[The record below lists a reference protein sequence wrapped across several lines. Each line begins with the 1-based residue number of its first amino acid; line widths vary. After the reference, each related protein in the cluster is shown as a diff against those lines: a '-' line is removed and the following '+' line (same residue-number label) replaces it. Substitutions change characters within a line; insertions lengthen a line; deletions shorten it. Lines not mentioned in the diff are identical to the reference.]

1 MSNSKSVAIKI
12 NQDKLMANLQYSFSN
27 KTTLLGELMQN
38 SRRAGATSVSLESLD
53 ETTLRITDDGK
64 GIDDFQNLFSVA
76 ESGWDAET
84 VRTER
89 PFGMGF
95 LSCLYQAENIH
106 IESNGQFIEGKTSEI
121 LAGGV
126 LDVKDLADK
135 KDATYTI
142 VTLFNF
148 KLSKVDVVKELEKL
162 AEGFAITVILDGV
175 KLLRNN
181 ALNTDTGD
189 FIEVPGIGHIN
200 ACKFFNTQ
208 FSAFSIHKNIMIYLQ
223 GLPVFDD
230 RRWNKSEIDIVHL
243 DPMLHFARMPDRDK
257 LINESEVLGKIKS
270 AINQIHLD
278 RLINMKA
285 YLTPE
290 EFATKKLAG
299 YALAIEGGVEVLS
312 ENDVRLSNYFYG
324 QVDSVQPSCWGE
336 HDYVESSSTD
346 LSVSYEEVASGA
358 VKLCIAEQLNS
369 WDEENNC
376 AAAWIFARKMGWS
389 MVDGFGHTARIELL
403 DKHWVAPLLHVLN
416 NDNIKI
422 QANGAGKKGNID
434 MDYWSCAIELCD
446 SYTITYTAADGK
458 DYVCEVNNEAVYTK
472 DGVLFVPAN
481 AHDFGSSAVL
491 QGSDYRE
498 NDDFDEE
505 THSKDANAL
514 NLYVNMLRSG
524 DELSSLQTLLNSVS
538 LSEYKEF
545 IGNKYELTLDKN
557 CRVVLAKIAA

>member
-12 NQDKLMANLQYSFSN
+12 NQDKLLANLQFSFSN

-53 ETTLRITDDGK
+53 ETTLRISDDGK

-148 KLSKVDVVKELEKL
+148 KLSKEDVVAALRKL
-162 AEGFAITVILDGV
+162 AEGFAIPVFYNGDKLLSRHALDTVI
-175 KLLRNN
+175 
-181 ALNTDTGD
+181 GD
-189 FIEVPGIGHIN
+189 FIEVPGVGHIS
-200 ACKFFNTQ
+200 ARKYLNTQ
-208 FSAFSIHKNIMIYLQ
+208 YVSFGMHQNLTIYLQ

-230 RRWNKSEIDIVHL
+230 RRWNKNEIDIVHL

-257 LINESEVLGKIKS
+257 LINEKEVLEQIKS
-270 AINQIHLD
+270 AINQIHLN
-278 RLINMKA
+278 RLLKLKA
-285 YLTPE
+285 DLTPE
-290 EFATKKLAG
+290 EFATKQMAG
-299 YALAIEGGVEVLS
+299 YALSIEGGIDVLS
-312 ENDVRLSNYFYG
+312 EKDVRLSNYFYG
-324 QVDSVQPSCWGE
+324 QVDSVQPSCWGD
-336 HDYVESSSTD
+336 HDCVEKDETE
-346 LSVSYEEVASGA
+346 LSVSYEEVASGEVNLCDA
-358 VKLCIAEQLNS
+358 VQMNS
-369 WDEENNC
+369 WDEDNNC
-376 AAAWIFARKMGWS
+376 PAAWIFARKMGWP
-389 MVDGFGHTARIELL
+389 MIEGFGHTAKVDLL
-403 DKHWVAPLLHVLN
+403 AKHWVTPLLHVLN
-416 NDNIKI
+416 NDNIKV
-422 QANGAGKKGNID
+422 QTNGAGKKGNID

-472 DGVLFVPAN
+472 DGVLLVPAN

-491 QGSDYRE
+491 QGSSY
-498 NDDFDEE
+498 NDNNDFDEE

-524 DELSSLQTLLNSVS
+524 DELSSLQALLNSVS
-538 LSEYKEF
+538 LGEYREF